1 MVHGRCGAPGCEG
14 RYIGRGTCT
23 NPRCVDPHG
32 PGRRDH
38 PEHWHRRRSRSPYPL
53 PKRMPR
59 PWPSPLR
66 LQQIREAAPRCVACM
81 QSKPQ
86 VCLEPCGC
94 VVVCTH
100 CVGVIM
106 AIATDNSED
115 ILAQCPHCRAGF
127 HGVKMVTTLSK
138 ANSRKTPAAEILQWE
153 VGTNFRITGPNGS
166 WHPAKTGGWQPQFYS
181 GWPDDWPRSQ
191 KVTRDMVDVD
201 LDSIFIVKEIRR
213 CGEFVTVEVQEWNY
227 GGVHLK
233 TNIQKGQETWAERVE
248 HDPEP
253 QSS

>member
-1 MVHGRCGAPGCEG
+1 MAPTVAFFSSLPHQ
-14 RYIGRGTCT
+14 TCQRSLSH
-23 NPRCVDPHG
+23 NVRVLKEKVLVRAYVCVCVC
-32 PGRRDH
+32 RFRFTFSI
-38 PEHWHRRRSRSPYPL
+38 RSRFRS
-53 PKRMPR
+53 RAR
-59 PWPSPLR
+59 SIFR
-66 LQQIREAAPRCVACM
+66 
-81 QSKPQ
+81 SKFRSNRTFFFS
-86 VCLEPCGC
+86 G
-94 VVVCTH
+94 H
-100 CVGVIM
+100 CNSSDKLGVM
-106 AIATDNSED
+106 SN
-115 ILAQCPHCRAGF
+115 
-127 HGVKMVTTLSK
+127 

-166 WHPAKTGGWQPQFYS
+166 WHPAKTRGWQPQFYS
-181 GWPDDWPRSQ
+181 GWPDDWPRSE

-253 QSS
+253 QAS